1 MPLTD
6 VAVRNAKPRE
16 SSYKLSDGEGMY
28 LFVHQ
33 RGGRSFRMDYRH
45 LGKRL
50 TLTLGSYPETSLAE
64 ARQKRHEARRLLA
77 QGLDPSQERKLERI
91 RAQAAAEATFESVGQ
106 ALLDKWR
113 KEGQAENTLKKKNW
127 LMGELNRALGRRPI
141 DAIEPPEILVVLKAV
156 DKSGKSETAKRLR
169 ILAGQVFRY
178 AIASGLAKRDP
189 TWEMRGALTTPQV
202 KHHAAITDPRSIGP
216 LLRAIDGYQGNAST
230 VAALRLAPLVFLRP
244 SELRQLEWVEVDFD
258 HRCLRIPAPKTKMR
272 REHRVPLARQAVL
285 LLEEMKPFSAN
296 SRFVFPGVRGLKR
309 PLSENTLNGALR
321 RLGYSDD
328 EMTSHGFRTTAST
341 ILHEAGKFRSLVIER
356 QLAHLDKNESR
367 RVYNAAEYWPE
378 RVEMMQWWADRLD
391 EWRIG
396 SHNYTAFAA

>member
-1 MPLTD
+1 M
-6 VAVRNAKPRE
+6 
-16 SSYKLSDGEGMY
+16 
-28 LFVHQ
+28 
-33 RGGRSFRMDYRH
+33 
-45 LGKRL
+45 
-50 TLTLGSYPETSLAE
+50 
-64 ARQKRHEARRLLA
+64 LA

-216 LLRAIDGYQGNAST
+216 LLRAIDGYQGNAS
-230 VAALRLAPLVFLRP
+230 RLPRYG
-244 SELRQLEWVEVDFD
+244 W
-258 HRCLRIPAPKTKMR
+258 R
-272 REHRVPLARQAVL
+272 RSSSFVRVNCV
-285 LLEEMKPFSAN
+285 S
-296 SRFVFPGVRGLKR
+296 
-309 PLSENTLNGALR
+309 
-321 RLGYSDD
+321 
-328 EMTSHGFRTTAST
+328 
-341 ILHEAGKFRSLVIER
+341 
-356 QLAHLDKNESR
+356 
-367 RVYNAAEYWPE
+367 
-378 RVEMMQWWADRLD
+378 
-391 EWRIG
+391 
-396 SHNYTAFAA
+396 

>member
-1 MPLTD
+1 M
-6 VAVRNAKPRE
+6 
-16 SSYKLSDGEGMY
+16 
-28 LFVHQ
+28 
-33 RGGRSFRMDYRH
+33 
-45 LGKRL
+45 
-50 TLTLGSYPETSLAE
+50 
-64 ARQKRHEARRLLA
+64 
-77 QGLDPSQERKLERI
+77 
-91 RAQAAAEATFESVGQ
+91 
-106 ALLDKWR
+106 
-113 KEGQAENTLKKKNW
+113 
-127 LMGELNRALGRRPI
+127 
-141 DAIEPPEILVVLKAV
+141 
-156 DKSGKSETAKRLR
+156 
-169 ILAGQVFRY
+169 
-178 AIASGLAKRDP
+178 
-189 TWEMRGALTTPQV
+189 
-202 KHHAAITDPRSIGP
+202 
-216 LLRAIDGYQGNAST
+216 
-230 VAALRLAPLVFLRP
+230 APLVFLRP

-396 SHNYTAFAA
+396 SHNYMAFAA